1 MSSQQVKIFQI
12 KNINRIQS
20 RVDFSTD
27 TNNI

>member
-1 MSSQQVKIFQI
+1 MSSMEVKIFQI
-12 KNINRIQS
+12 KNINRVQS